1 MTTIASTRG
10 GQQPMVGGG
19 YTVAA
24 CWHVT
29 PALLVVVASVMH
41 VHPLPST
48 IALLGTCALELVCMF
63 ALGMREP

>member
-1 MTTIASTRG
+1 
-10 GQQPMVGGG
+10 MVGGG